1 MARLVLG
8 LLSQVR
14 INQSQHH
21 DQKKI
26 KSNSYF
32 LAHDATLIS
41 NIRLMVEIPE
51 SGPPLPLQH
60 LPRHLRDHHG
70 LQQLF
75 PGIHITFLA
84 DHQLMLSLLILK
96 FLSLMAFNDYFWV
109 APWLFFRM
117 FIEDFHGWSWYL
129 SMQNMNIL
137 IISNPL
143 SLRRQQYLVTT
154 VRTWLPWTNWP
165 TPQLHQVVSA
175 NSDFQDRLLG
185 GTGKVI
191 RHWN

>member
-1 MARLVLG
+1 MIYINSISPGISNTVARLVLG

-41 NIRLMVEIPE
+41 NNRLMVENPE
-51 SGPPLPLQH
+51 SGPPFPLQH

-70 LQQLF
+70 LQQLL
-75 PGIHITFLA
+75 PGIPIIFLA

-96 FLSLMAFNDYFWV
+96 FFITDLFLGDSMTFFSGCFLSIFMVDHDIC
-109 APWLFFRM
+109 RCR
-117 FIEDFHGWSWYL
+117 I
-129 SMQNMNIL
+129 
-137 IISNPL
+137 
-143 SLRRQQYLVTT
+143 
-154 VRTWLPWTNWP
+154 
-165 TPQLHQVVSA
+165 
-175 NSDFQDRLLG
+175 
-185 GTGKVI
+185 
-191 RHWN
+191 